1 MKNQLPMKL
10 GNDGNDDEEER
21 FEDIELE
28 AKFVAKKIKELIDN
42 KFLVYDR
49 KKEVFRDIKYS
60 DIAILLRSTKNKANI
75 FEQEIINQGMPV
87 FSDTSQEYLDSIEI
101 QTIISLLRIID
112 NPMQDIP
119 LVTVMRSNIGK
130 FTDNDLVQIRL
141 SDKYDGFYKC
151 LQKAVIN
158 VDDELKNKIQVFL
171 NNLKMWRKE
180 QEYLP
185 LDELIWKIYSDTG
198 FYNYCGLM
206 PNGDIRQANLKFLF
220 EKAKQFE
227 QASFK
232 GLYNFINFIDK
243 LKIGSNDMGS
253 AKLIGENDD
262 VIRIMS
268 IHKSKGLE
276 FPVVF
281 LSNVNKQF
289 NMQNIRTDKILI
301 HNELGIGMKYINHE
315 IQVEYD
321 TNAKTAV
328 KNLLEIESISEEMRI
343 LYVALTRAKEKLFIT
358 GFCKD
363 FNKQMQNIENFSNIY
378 SKEKDKINPILI
390 KKYKSYLDWILLVK
404 SYEGDNFNKNA
415 VLNIYSKD
423 DIIKENTE
431 IEDDNESVIE
441 KLNKYKVDEEQ
452 LEKIKQEIEFEYKYK
467 LSTITPTKTSV
478 SAIKEAFGDREKMP
492 TPLGIPDKELIDSKS
507 QKSQSLLAVPKFLKN
522 QEEVDL
528 TGAQKGTLIHMCM
541 QRLNPKLNY
550 TKQMIIDMIE
560 DMYLRKII
568 SLKEKESINT
578 YKIMQFLNSSIWKDM
593 QEAKQVYKEKPFYI
607 EVDANT
613 IQPENNED
621 KILVQGIIDLYYINK
636 NDEIILVDYKTDYT
650 EEGKEQELINK
661 YRIQLDLYKQA
672 LERSLNKKVS
682 KTYIYSVYLG
692 KEIELC

>member
-1 MKNQLPMKL
+1 MKKQLPMKP
-10 GNDGNDDEEER
+10 GNDNNNDEER

-28 AKFVAKKIKELIDN
+28 AKFVAKKIKELVDN
-42 KFLVYDR
+42 KFQVYDR
-49 KKEVFRDIKYS
+49 KKETFRDIKYS
-60 DIAILLRSTKNKANI
+60 DIAILLRSTKNKANV
-75 FEQEIINQGMPV
+75 FEQEMINQGMPV

-101 QTIISLLRIID
+101 QTIISLLKIID

-141 SDKYDGFYKC
+141 TDKYDIFYKC
-151 LQKAVIN
+151 LEKAVIN
-158 VDDELKNKIQVFL
+158 VDEELKNKIQNFL
-171 NNLKMWRKE
+171 NCLKKWRKE
-180 QEYLP
+180 KEYLP

-206 PNGDIRQANLKFLF
+206 PNGDLRQANLKFLF

-328 KNLLEIESISEEMRI
+328 KNLLEIESLSEEMRV

-363 FNKQMQNIENFSNIY
+363 YDKQIQNIENFSNIY
-378 SKEKDKINPILI
+378 AKENGKINPILL

-404 SYEGDNFNKNA
+404 SYEEEQFSKN
-415 VLNIYSKD
+415 VDLNIVSKE
-423 DIIKENTE
+423 DIITNSVETE
-431 IEDDNESVIE
+431 EYEQNVII
-441 KLNKYKVDEEQ
+441 KLNEYKIDEKQ
-452 LEKIKQEIEFEYKYK
+452 LEEIKQEIEYEYKHK

-478 SAIKEAFGDREKMP
+478 SAIKEAFGDEEKI
-492 TPLGIPDKELIDSKS
+492 TNDS
-507 QKSQSLLAVPKFLKN
+507 
-522 QEEVDL
+522 
-528 TGAQKGTLIHMCM
+528 
-541 QRLNPKLNY
+541 R
-550 TKQMIIDMIE
+550 
-560 DMYLRKII
+560 
-568 SLKEKESINT
+568 
-578 YKIMQFLNSSIWKDM
+578 
-593 QEAKQVYKEKPFYI
+593 YI
-607 EVDANT
+607 
-613 IQPENNED
+613 
-621 KILVQGIIDLYYINK
+621 G
-636 NDEIILVDYKTDYT
+636 
-650 EEGKEQELINK
+650 
-661 YRIQLDLYKQA
+661 
-672 LERSLNKKVS
+672 
-682 KTYIYSVYLG
+682 
-692 KEIELC
+692 